1 MKLKVTHKI
10 LIGYLAGFV
19 LLLAFAGLT
28 LFNGKRIEATT
39 IELSQHKLPGLIAV
53 AELKSGLQ
61 VQTNHL
67 YALYATNDQAAFE
80 KHRQQD
86 MADMH
91 EEMVGLE
98 NLPEYKNY
106 EATLNDMTKRQSE
119 LTEKF
124 VQVMRQ
130 SEIDWDSARDVLG
143 QFGKGADAM
152 GKELDKL
159 VQAVAKQT
167 IDQATTSQR
176 LTEQLMSVGLVLT
189 VLIFLGVLVMAY
201 FANSTVAQPLR
212 GTSKALSEITIRRDF
227 TSRLK
232 QYSDDEIGDIAVAA
246 NNLLQEFQQLALT
259 LDGTAQEV
267 GRATTTLTDVAE
279 NARVSMTARNAKLR
293 AATQDFMKDIE
304 AASGDAKHEI
314 DVQLHRAQMK
324 FIQTHLIEIDEGTVA
339 NERNVTALQG
349 SITKLSDLSKNMH
362 AQIRLLNF

>member
-1 MKLKVTHKI
+1 
-10 LIGYLAGFV
+10 
-19 LLLAFAGLT
+19 
-28 LFNGKRIEATT
+28 
-39 IELSQHKLPGLIAV
+39 
-53 AELKSGLQ
+53 
-61 VQTNHL
+61 
-67 YALYATNDQAAFE
+67 
-80 KHRQQD
+80 
-86 MADMH
+86 
-91 EEMVGLE
+91 
-98 NLPEYKNY
+98 
-106 EATLNDMTKRQSE
+106 
-119 LTEKF
+119 
-124 VQVMRQ
+124 
-130 SEIDWDSARDVLG
+130 
-143 QFGKGADAM
+143 
-152 GKELDKL
+152 
-159 VQAVAKQT
+159 
-167 IDQATTSQR
+167 
-176 LTEQLMSVGLVLT
+176 MSVGLVLT